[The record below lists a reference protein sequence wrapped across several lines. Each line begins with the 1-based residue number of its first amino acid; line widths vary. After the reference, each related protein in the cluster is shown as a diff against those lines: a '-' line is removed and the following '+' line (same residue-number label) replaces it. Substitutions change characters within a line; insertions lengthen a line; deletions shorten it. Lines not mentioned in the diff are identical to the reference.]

1 MLEVFA
7 NAENWINWENHGS
20 LNTVTEIICLNIN
33 HDKVIQRQ
41 HTLEKMLKGKADLLY
56 ALFVT

>member
-1 MLEVFA
+1 MQKIELTEK
-7 NAENWINWENHGS
+7 NHGS
-20 LNTVTEIICLNIN
+20 LNTVTENICLNIN

-41 HTLEKMLKGKADLLY
+41 HALEKMLKGKADLLY